1 MTNRLGKPKIESI
14 SHIFFGE
21 ISSAS
26 STPLKEAQIKKK
38 KKIHGNGLYI
48 FGVKKRDKSRKHKT
62 LLWLY
67 YNQIFSLEGT
77 QDIQKS
83 DDKLGGN
90 ICNS

>member
-1 MTNRLGKPKIESI
+1 MTNYLGKHKIESI

-26 STPLKEAQIKKK
+26 STPLKEPQI

-67 YNQIFSLEGT
+67 YNQIFNLEGT

-83 DDKLGGN
+83 DGKLGGN